1 MNYDQ
6 FVSQIDE
13 ICHKT
18 YLLQNRV
25 AEVPKQ
31 QDDLLKET
39 FEQLNN
45 SLEELYVAQEEL
57 FQNQQL
63 EEYHE
68 QLKLERQRYQE
79 LFDFAPDGY
88 LVTDTHGKIFEANQA
103 ALGLLAIDKNI
114 HFNKLLISFVP
125 QEARREFRN
134 QLHRLSA
141 QKQVKNWEIRLQNY
155 HKILFYCEI
164 TACAISD
171 KKGNCIGIR
180 WMLRDIS
187 ARKQAEEKMHFME
200 MQNYQLQQAEKVKS
214 EIITVLSHE
223 LRTPLNVVLGFSDL
237 ISFKLDENQLTSD
250 FIIKYVET
258 IKDSGS
264 QLLTLIN
271 SMLDL
276 AKLQEGKFS
285 LELQPFYMGELIEII
300 VEKLRF
306 FASQKNISL
315 DFNYNIQDIKV
326 INDPIRIQQ
335 ILINLINNAMKFT
348 ETGGVLVELQEINAE
363 KIVIT
368 VKDTGIGISEIDFKY
383 IFQAFRQVDNTM
395 SRNYEG
401 TGLGLAIVKDLVDLM
416 GGTITIES
424 VLSEGSIFRLELPKN
439 VE

>member
-18 YLLQNRV
+18 TLLQNRV
-25 AEVPKQ
+25 AEVPEQ

-45 SLEELYVAQEEL
+45 SLEELHVAQEEL
-57 FQNQQL
+57 FQKQEL
-63 EEYHE
+63 EEYHQQVE
-68 QLKLERQRYQE
+68 LERQRYQE

-88 LVTDTHGKIFEANQA
+88 LVTDTYGKILEANQA
-103 ALGLLAIDKNI
+103 ALQLLAVGKNK
-114 HFNKLLISFVP
+114 HFNKFLITFVP

-141 QKQVKNWEIRLQNY
+141 QKQVKNWEIRLQNDS
-155 HKILFYCEI
+155 KILFDCEI
-164 TACAISD
+164 TASAISD

-200 MQNYQLQQAEKVKS
+200 MQNYKLQQAEKVKS

-237 ISFKLDENQLTSD
+237 LLFKLDENQLTSD

-258 IKDSGS
+258 IKESGS

-276 AKLQEGKFS
+276 AKLQEDKFS
-285 LELQPFYMGELIEII
+285 LELQPFYMGELIKII
-300 VEKLRF
+300 IEKMRF
-306 FASQKNISL
+306 FANIKNISL

-326 INDPIRIQQ
+326 INDPIRFQQ
-335 ILINLINNAMKFT
+335 ILINLINNAIKFT
-348 ETGGVLVELQEINAE
+348 ETGGVLVELQDINE
-363 KIVIT
+363 DQIIIT

-383 IFQAFRQVDNTM
+383 IFQAFRQVNNTM
-395 SRNYEG
+395 SRQYEG
-401 TGLGLAIVKDLVDLM
+401 TGLGLAIVKDLVTLM
-416 GGTITIES
+416 GGNISVES
-424 VLSEGSIFRLELPKN
+424 VLDRGSIFCLELPKK